1 MRRGQKPIAPPP
13 KHERKE
19 SAGGGEEEGWG
30 LSTWE
35 ADVDDEG
42 AALVGR
48 ALGPG
53 DGAGEVGDGGAVV
66 ERDGHPG
73 DLPVPVALRQLLLH
87 PRHVHH
93 RRRRRR
99 SPRFASPPSLPLV
112 GSNADANRIE
122 RDGKRGKELV
132 ELTTPRGA
140 LY

>member
-19 SAGGGEEEGWG
+19 SAAGGEEEGWG

-99 SPRFASPPSLPLV
+99 SPRFASPPSLSLEATTMRIE
-112 GSNADANRIE
+112 SNAT
-122 RDGKRGKELV
+122 GKGGRN
-132 ELTTPRGA
+132 
-140 LY
+140 